1 MYQYH
6 PNMQSIIFPISIHLY
21 IPTHYYIIYLE
32 SHYSKI
38 QNNLC
43 LTFFPWTNDGF
54 WTLGLDGGTGR
65 SKEAGALHWWMG
77 LFTHWLQK
85 DLILAR
91 KQQAPEAD
99 KALLKRK
106 KKKKSVPLEALGSL
120 NVFHLFAP
128 SFSSFWSS
136 QNHQEQPKRVKY
148 RITCNQGS
156 GLEWIQCQLCQC
168 ENETQ
173 QIWRC
178 KSL

>member
-6 PNMQSIIFPISIHLY
+6 PNMQSIIFPISIYFY
-21 IPTHYYIIYLE
+21 ILTHYYIIYLE

-85 DLILAR
+85 DLILAG

-120 NVFHLFAP
+120 NVFNIWSEFFFFLVFPKPPRTTKTCQVSDHL
-128 SFSSFWSS
+128 
-136 QNHQEQPKRVKY
+136 QPGKWTGMDTMSVV
-148 RITCNQGS
+148 S
-156 GLEWIQCQLCQC
+156 V
-168 ENETQ
+168 
-173 QIWRC
+173 
-178 KSL
+178 